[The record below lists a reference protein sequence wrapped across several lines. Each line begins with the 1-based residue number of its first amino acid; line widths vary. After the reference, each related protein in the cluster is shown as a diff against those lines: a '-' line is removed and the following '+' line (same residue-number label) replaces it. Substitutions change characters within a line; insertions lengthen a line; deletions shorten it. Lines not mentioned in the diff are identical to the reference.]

1 MLGAATFGAMP
12 LNKPALAALAAF
24 LVASAPAQ
32 AAPAPA
38 NAWSCAP
45 ADMPEL
51 CRLADEDQKDRT
63 AAPIDWARITARDSQ
78 RREAV
83 LALLRTSTLK
93 TSGDYFHAALVM
105 QHGEAWE
112 DFASAHLLS
121 TRALQLS
128 PADPNVQRMVAA
140 SWDRMMHSMGKKQ
153 WFGTNTFRNAEGVAE
168 PKEIRPDRL
177 PRSLID
183 LWSGPWVFPK

>member
-1 MLGAATFGAMP
+1 M
-12 LNKPALAALAAF
+12 NKPALVALAAF
-24 LVASAPAQ
+24 LAAAAPAQ
-32 AAPAPA
+32 AAPARAPA
-38 NAWSCAP
+38 PTNAWKCAP

-51 CRLADEDQKDRT
+51 CRLADDDQKDRT
-63 AAPIDWARITARDSQ
+63 AEPIDWARTQPRDAR

-83 LALLRTSTLK
+83 LALLRASTPK

-105 QHGEAWE
+105 QHGETWE
-112 DFASAHLLS
+112 DFAAAHLLA

-153 WFGTNTFRNAEGVAE
+153 WFGTNTFTTNGVAE
-168 PKEIRPDRL
+168 AKETRPDRV
-177 PRSLID
+177 PQSLID
-183 LWSGPWVFPK
+183 LWSRPWVFPQ